1 MRLDASSDAALAA
14 AARGTADAATDAIG
28 WLGENRARVREEAQ
42 AIARDFR
49 KFARRAR
56 KLEAAAERPMCVAV
70 FGPSQSGK
78 SYLIS
83 ALARRGQEPV
93 TAMFDGAALD
103 FVRDINP
110 EGGQEAT
117 GLVTR
122 FTLRAPSALP
132 GHPVALRLL
141 SQTDVIKILGNTF
154 LEDFDP
160 AEVDVPS
167 PELVQ
172 SHCARYA
179 ARAGSE
185 PLDRLSE
192 DDLDDLREYFEGL
205 FRGHPLVPGLG
216 SAFWAQAAQIAPRL
230 PVAER
235 AGFFSILWNGHEAFT
250 VAAQELLAALA
261 ALDFPDEAFAP
272 LEALSPRETSIID
285 VRTLGMLGDPADG
298 TLAVRTRT
306 GREARL
312 PRAALA
318 ALVAELTIALR
329 DRPWDFFEVT
339 DLLDFPG
346 ARSREKLTQ
355 PGRFLAEKGKFP
367 GLFLRGKVAYLYQR
381 YCAEQEI
388 TSMLLC
394 IGPSN
399 QEVRT
404 LPRMIKDWVDGTL
417 GTTPEERARHR
428 NALFLVLTK
437 FDTEFEEK
445 KGATEGTGSRWTI
458 RLNASLLDFFGK
470 EHDWPRD
477 WAAGQPFA
485 NTYWLRNP
493 NVAAKHI
500 LDYDGQ
506 GREAGLRASEAP
518 RLARLREEFLSNEDC
533 RRHFADPA
541 RAWDAAMTLNDGGIS
556 YLAESLR
563 PVCDPAIKRA
573 QIAARL
579 EALRADMAARLSP
592 YWHSGDLAQELVKRR
607 EEARIVGRALVA
619 CAAAQGF
626 GRLIRSLQVTR
637 EELTSAWWRMQTEP
651 EEEAPVGAR
660 AGEEE
665 YLAELGDLVAPS
677 AEGGHRARD
686 AFERYADMAVAEWL
700 EKMHHAAAGPEMT
713 EQLRLPR
720 EAAAALVAQ
729 IGAGARRAGL
739 SARIAQRLRE
749 AASYRQKLS
758 ESASR
763 PVMVA
768 EGLVNGYVHTLGYG
782 GIPAA
787 ERPRAGRTDRPVF
800 APRPPANGM
809 PRLGPQP
816 EPYDKQFHVDWIS
829 AFARLV
835 EENVTAPG
843 GDEVDVAQ
851 NARLGHIL
859 GALGAAT

>member
-1 MRLDASSDAALAA
+1 MRLDTSTDAALAA
-14 AARGTADAATDAIG
+14 AARGTAEAAGEAVT
-28 WLGENRARVREEAQ
+28 WLADNRGKVREEAQ

-83 ALARRGQEPV
+83 ALARRGQESV

-122 FTLRAPSALP
+122 FTLRPPATVP
-132 GHPVALRLL
+132 GNPVALRLL

-160 AEVDVPS
+160 AEVDIPS

-172 SHCARYA
+172 SHCARFA
-179 ARAGSE
+179 GRAGGE
-185 PLDRLSE
+185 AIDRLSE
-192 DDLDDLREYFEGL
+192 DDVDDLREYFEGL
-205 FRGHPLVPGLG
+205 FRGHPLIPGLG
-216 SAFWAQAAQIAPRL
+216 SAFWVQAASIAPRL

-235 AGFFSILWNGHEAFT
+235 AAFFSILWNGHDAFT
-250 VAAQELLAALA
+250 SAAKELLAALA

-272 LEALSPRETSIID
+272 LDALSPRETSIID

-298 TLAVRTRT
+298 RLAVRTRS
-306 GREARL
+306 GRQAML

-329 DRPWDFFEVT
+329 DKPWDFFEVT

-355 PGRFLAEKGKFP
+355 PGRFLSEKGKLP

-417 GTTPEERARHR
+417 GVTPEERARHR

-470 EHDWPRD
+470 EYDWPRN
-477 WAAGQPFA
+477 WASGRPFA

-500 LDYDGQ
+500 LDYDDH
-506 GREAGLRASEAP
+506 GREAAPRASEAA
-518 RLARLREEFLSNEDC
+518 RIGRLREEFVTNEDC
-533 RRHFADPA
+533 RRHFADPE

-556 YLAESLR
+556 HLAESLR
-563 PVCDPAIKRA
+563 PVCDPAIKRG

-579 EALRADMAARLSP
+579 EALRGDMAGRLSP
-592 YWHSGDLAQELVKRR
+592 YWHSGDLTAELNKRR
-607 EEARIVGRALVA
+607 EEARVVSRALVA
-619 CAAAQGF
+619 CASAQAF
-626 GRLIRSLQVTR
+626 GRMIRSLQVTP

-651 EEEAPVGAR
+651 AEEAPVGAR
-660 AGEEE
+660 AGEED
-665 YLAELGDLVAPS
+665 YLAELGDLVAP
-677 AEGGHRARD
+677 AAQGEHRARD
-686 AFERYADMAVAEWL
+686 AFERYADLAVAEWMD
-700 EKMHHAAAGPEMT
+700 KMHRAAAEPET
-713 EQLRLPR
+713 AEQLKLPR
-720 EAAAALVAQ
+720 DAAAALVAQ
-729 IGAGARRAGL
+729 IGAGARRTGL

-749 AASYRQKLS
+749 SASYRQKLS
-758 ESASR
+758 ESASK

-768 EGLVNGYVHTLGYG
+768 EGVVNRYVFTLGYG
-782 GIPAA
+782 DVAPDA
-787 ERPRAGRTDRPVF
+787 RPRAGRTDRPVF
-800 APRPPANGM
+800 APRPPVNGM
-809 PRLGPQP
+809 PHLGPQP
-816 EPYDKQFHVDWIS
+816 ESYDKQYHVDWIS
-829 AFARLV
+829 AFSRLA

-843 GDEVDVAQ
+843 GLEIDVAE
-851 NARLGHIL
+851 NARLGKIL
-859 GALGAAT
+859 GALGTAA

>member
-1 MRLDASSDAALAA
+1 MRPGAETDAALAA
-14 AARGTADAATDAIG
+14 AARATAEAATEAIG
-28 WLGENRARVREEAQ
+28 WLGDNRARVREEAQ

-49 KFARRAR
+49 RFARRAR
-56 KLEAAAERPMCVAV
+56 RLEAAAERPMCVAV

-93 TAMFDGAALD
+93 TAMFEGRALD
-103 FVRDINP
+103 FVREINP

-122 FTLRAPSALP
+122 FTLRAPATLP
-132 GHPVALRLL
+132 GFPVALRLL
-141 SQTDVIKILGNTF
+141 SQTDVVKILGNTF

-167 PELVQ
+167 PDLVQ

-179 ARAGSE
+179 ARAGAE
-185 PLDRLSE
+185 PRDRMGE
-192 DDLDDLREYFEGL
+192 DDLDELRTYFEGL
-205 FRGHPLVPGLG
+205 FRGHPLVLGLG
-216 SAFWAQAAQIAPRL
+216 SAFWAQATQIAPRL

-250 VAAQELLAALA
+250 AAARELLAALA
-261 ALDFPDEAFAP
+261 ALDFPDHAFAP

-285 VRTLGMLGDPADG
+285 VRTLGLLGDPADA
-298 TLAVRTRT
+298 TLAVRTAA
-306 GREARL
+306 GRQALL

-346 ARSREKLTQ
+346 ARSREKLSQ
-355 PGRFLAEKGKFP
+355 PGRFLAERGKFP

-417 GTTPEERARHR
+417 GATPEERARQR

-445 KGATEGTGSRWTI
+445 KGAAEGTGSRWTI

-477 WAAGQPFA
+477 WASGRPFA

-500 LDYDGQ
+500 LDYDEA
-506 GREAGLRASEAP
+506 GREAGIRASEAA
-518 RLARLREEFLSNEDC
+518 RIARLREEFLANEEC

-563 PVCDPAIKRA
+563 PVCDPAIKRG

-579 EALRADMAARLSP
+579 EALRADMAARLMP
-592 YWHSGDLAQELVKRR
+592 YWHSGDLAKELEKRR
-607 EEARIVGRALVA
+607 EEARMVGRALVA

-651 EEEAPVGAR
+651 EEEAPLGAR
-660 AGEEE
+660 AGEED
-665 YLAELGDLVAPS
+665 YLAELGDLVAPAA
-677 AEGGHRARD
+677 AEAPRARD
-686 AFERYADMAVAEWL
+686 AFERYAEMAVAEWL
-700 EKMHHAAAGPEMT
+700 EKMHRAAADPAMA

-729 IGAGARRAGL
+729 IGAGARRTGL
-739 SARIAQRLRE
+739 ARRIAERLRA

-768 EGLVNGYVHTLGYG
+768 EGLVNGFVHTLGYAD
-782 GIPAA
+782 IPPA
-787 ERPRAGRTDRPVF
+787 ERPRAGRTERPVF
-800 APRPPANGM
+800 APRPPVEGL
-809 PRLGPQP
+809 PRLGAQP

-829 AFARLV
+829 AFARLA
-835 EENVTAPG
+835 EENVTVPG
-843 GDEVDVAQ
+843 GEAVDVVQ
-851 NARLGHIL
+851 NARLGRIL
-859 GALGAAT
+859 GALGALA

>member
-1 MRLDASSDAALAA
+1 MRLEADTDAALAA
-14 AARGTADAATDAIG
+14 AARGTADAATEAIG
-28 WLGENRARVREEAQ
+28 WLADNRPRLREEAQ

-122 FTLRAPSALP
+122 FTLRAPAALP
-132 GHPVALRLL
+132 GYPVALRLL

-160 AEVDVPS
+160 AEVDVPL

-179 ARAGSE
+179 ARAGGE
-185 PLDRLSE
+185 ARDRLSE
-192 DDLDDLREYFEGL
+192 DDLDELREYFEGL

-250 VAAQELLAALA
+250 AAAQELLAALA

-272 LEALSPRETSIID
+272 LAALSPRETSIID

-298 TLAVRTRT
+298 TLAVRTRA
-306 GREARL
+306 GRQATL

-329 DRPWDFFEVT
+329 DKPWDFFEVT

-346 ARSREKLTQ
+346 ARSREKLSQ

-388 TSMLLC
+388 TAMLLC

-417 GTTPEERARHR
+417 GATPEERARHR

-445 KGATEGTGSRWTI
+445 KGAAEGTGSRWTI

-477 WAAGQPFA
+477 WAAGRPFA

-500 LDYDGQ
+500 LDYDEQ

-518 RLARLREEFLSNEDC
+518 RLARLREEFLANEDC

-563 PVCDPAIKRA
+563 PVCDAAIKRG

-592 YWHSGDLAQELVKRR
+592 YWHSGDLAQELAKRR

-626 GRLIRSLQVTR
+626 GRLIRSLQVTP

-651 EEEAPVGAR
+651 EEEGPVGAR
-660 AGEEE
+660 AGEED
-665 YLAELGDLVAPS
+665 YLAELGDLVAP
-677 AEGGHRARD
+677 AAAGRHRARD
-686 AFERYADMAVAEWL
+686 AFERYADMAVAEWM
-700 EKMHHAAAGPEMT
+700 EKMHRVAAEADT
-713 EQLRLPR
+713 VEQLRLPR

-729 IGAGARRAGL
+729 LGAGARRIGL
-739 SARIAQRLRE
+739 SGRIAERLRE

-758 ESASR
+758 DSAAK
-763 PVMVA
+763 PVMIA
-768 EGLVNGYVHTLGYG
+768 EGLVNRYVHTLGYADL
-782 GIPAA
+782 PP
-787 ERPRAGRTDRPVF
+787 EKRPRAGRTDRPVF
-800 APRPPANGM
+800 APRPPPEGM
-809 PRLGPQP
+809 PRLGAQP

-829 AFARLV
+829 AFARLA

-843 GDEVDVAQ
+843 GDEIDVAE
-851 NARLGHIL
+851 NARLGRIL
-859 GALGAAT
+859 GALGAAA

>member
-1 MRLDASSDAALAA
+1 MRLDTSTDAALAA
-14 AARGTADAATDAIG
+14 AARGTAEAASEAVT
-28 WLGENRARVREEAQ
+28 WLADNRAKVREEAQ

-83 ALARRGQEPV
+83 ALARRGQESV

-122 FTLRAPSALP
+122 FTLRPPSTIP

-141 SQTDVIKILGNTF
+141 SQTDVVKIFGNTF

-160 AEVDVPS
+160 AEVDIPS

-172 SHCARYA
+172 SHCARFA
-179 ARAGSE
+179 AKAGGTAIDH
-185 PLDRLSE
+185 LTE
-192 DDLDDLREYFEGL
+192 DEVDDLREYFEGL
-205 FRGHPLVPGLG
+205 FRGHPLIPGLG
-216 SAFWAQAAQIAPRL
+216 SAFWTQAASIAPRL

-235 AGFFSILWNGHEAFT
+235 AAFFSILWNGHDAFT
-250 VAAQELLAALA
+250 AAARELLTALA
-261 ALDFPDEAFAP
+261 ALDFADEAFAS
-272 LEALSPRETSIID
+272 LDALSPRETSIID
-285 VRTLGMLGDPADG
+285 VRTLAGLGDPADG
-298 TLAVRTRT
+298 KLALRTRA
-306 GREARL
+306 GRQAML

-329 DRPWDFFEVT
+329 DKPWDFFEVT

-355 PGRFLAEKGKFP
+355 PGRFLAEKGKLP

-417 GTTPEERARHR
+417 GATPEERARHR

-445 KGATEGTGSRWTI
+445 KGAAEGTGSRWSI

-470 EHDWPRD
+470 EYDWPRN
-477 WAAGQPFA
+477 WAAGRPFA

-500 LDYDGQ
+500 LDYDEQ
-506 GREAGLRASEAP
+506 GREAAPRASEAP
-518 RLARLREEFLSNEDC
+518 RIARLREEFVTNEDA
-533 RRHFADPA
+533 RLHFADPE
-541 RAWDAAMTLNDGGIS
+541 RAWDAAMTLNDGGIAF
-556 YLAESLR
+556 LAESLR
-563 PVCDPAIKRA
+563 PVCDPAIKRN

-579 EALRADMAARLSP
+579 EALRGDMAGRLSP
-592 YWHSGDLAQELVKRR
+592 YWHSGDLTAELAKRR
-607 EEARIVGRALVA
+607 EEARVVSRALVA
-619 CAAAQGF
+619 CASAQAF
-626 GRLIRSLQVTR
+626 GRMIRSLQVTP
-637 EELTSAWWRMQTEP
+637 EELTSAWWRLQTEP
-651 EEEAPVGAR
+651 EEEAPVGTR
-660 AGEEE
+660 AGEED
-665 YLAELGDLVAPS
+665 YLAELGDLVAP
-677 AEGGHRARD
+677 AAQGEHRARD
-686 AFERYADMAVAEWL
+686 AFERYADLAVAEWM
-700 EKMHHAAAGPEMT
+700 EKMHRAAVEPET
-713 EQLRLPR
+713 VEQLKLPR
-720 EAAAALVAQ
+720 DAAAALVAQ
-729 IGAGARRAGL
+729 IGVGARRTGL

-758 ESASR
+758 ESASK

-768 EGLVNGYVHTLGYG
+768 EGVVNRYVHALGYDDL
-782 GIPAA
+782 PVDQ
-787 ERPRAGRTDRPVF
+787 RPRAGRTDRPVF
-800 APRPPANGM
+800 APRPPVNGM
-809 PRLGPQP
+809 PHLGPQP
-816 EPYDKQFHVDWIS
+816 EPYDKQYHIDWIS
-829 AFARLV
+829 AFSRLA

-843 GDEVDVAQ
+843 GLEIDVAE
-851 NARLGHIL
+851 NARLGKIL
-859 GALGAAT
+859 GALGQAA

>member
-1 MRLDASSDAALAA
+1 MRLDTSTDATLAA
-14 AARGTADAATDAIG
+14 AARGTAEAAAEAIG
-28 WLGENRARVREEAQ
+28 WLADNRAKVREEAP
-42 AIARDFR
+42 AVARDFR

-122 FTLRAPSALP
+122 FTLRPPVAMP

-160 AEVDVPS
+160 AEVDIPS
-167 PELVQ
+167 PEFVQ
-172 SHCARYA
+172 SHCARFA
-179 ARAGSE
+179 SRAGAE
-185 PLDRLSE
+185 AVDRLSE
-192 DDLDDLREYFEGL
+192 DDVDDLREYFEGL
-205 FRGHPLVPGLG
+205 FRGHPLIPGLG
-216 SAFWAQAAQIAPRL
+216 SAFWVQAASIAPRL

-235 AGFFSILWNGHEAFT
+235 AAFFSILWNGHEVFT
-250 VAAQELLAALA
+250 SAARELLAALA
-261 ALDFPDEAFAP
+261 ALDFAGEAFAP
-272 LEALSPRETSIID
+272 LDALSPRETSIID
-285 VRTLGMLGDPADG
+285 VRTLSALGDPSDG
-298 TLAVRTRT
+298 TLALRTRA
-306 GREARL
+306 GRQAVL
-312 PRAALA
+312 PRAAVA

-329 DRPWDFFEVT
+329 DKPWDFFEVT

-355 PGRFLAEKGKFP
+355 PGRFLAEKGKLP

-417 GTTPEERARHR
+417 GVTPEERARHR

-470 EHDWPRD
+470 EYDWPRN
-477 WAAGQPFA
+477 WAAGRPFD

-500 LDYDGQ
+500 LDYDEQ
-506 GREAGLRASEAP
+506 GREAAPRASEAA
-518 RLARLREEFLSNEDC
+518 RIARLREEFVTNDDA
-533 RRHFADPA
+533 RRHFVDPE

-556 YLAESLR
+556 HLAESLR
-563 PVCDPAIKRA
+563 PVCDPAIKRG

-579 EALRADMAARLSP
+579 EALRLDMAGRLSP
-592 YWHSGDLAQELVKRR
+592 YWHSGDLTQELAKRR
-607 EEARIVGRALVA
+607 EEARVVSRALVA
-619 CAAAQGF
+619 CASAQAF
-626 GRLIRSLQVTR
+626 GRLIRSLQVTP
-637 EELTSAWWRMQTEP
+637 EELTSAWWRMQMEP
-651 EEEAPVGAR
+651 DEEAPVGAR
-660 AGEEE
+660 AGEED
-665 YLAELGDLVAPS
+665 YLAELGDLVAP
-677 AEGGHRARD
+677 AAQGEHKARD
-686 AFERYADMAVAEWL
+686 AFERYADLAVAEWM
-700 EKMHHAAAGPEMT
+700 EKMHRAAAEPEMT
-713 EQLRLPR
+713 EQLKLPR
-720 EAAAALVAQ
+720 DAATALVAQ
-729 IGAGARRAGL
+729 IGAGARRVAL
-739 SARIAQRLRE
+739 SSRIAQRLRE

-758 ESASR
+758 ESASK

-768 EGLVNGYVHTLGYG
+768 EGVVNRYVYTLGYG
-782 GIPAA
+782 ELPP
-787 ERPRAGRTDRPVF
+787 EQRPRAGRTERPVF
-800 APRPPANGM
+800 APRAPVNGM
-809 PRLGPQP
+809 PHLGAQP
-816 EPYDKQFHVDWIS
+816 ESYDKQYHVDWIS
-829 AFARLV
+829 AFSRLA
-835 EENVTAPG
+835 EENVTATG
-843 GDEVDVAQ
+843 GLEVDVAE
-851 NARLGHIL
+851 NARLGKIL
-859 GALGAAT
+859 GVLGTAA

>member
-1 MRLDASSDAALAA
+1 MNDTDAALAG
-14 AARGTADAATDAIG
+14 AARGTADAAADAVG
-28 WLGENRARVREEAQ
+28 WLADNRGRLREEAQ

-83 ALARRGQEPV
+83 ALARRGQASV
-93 TAMFDGAALD
+93 TALFDGAALD

-122 FTLRAPSALP
+122 FTLRAPSSLP
-132 GHPVALRLL
+132 GHPVVLRLL

-160 AEVDVPS
+160 AEVDIPS
-167 PELVQ
+167 PEIVQ
-172 SHCARYA
+172 SHCARFA
-179 ARAGSE
+179 ARAGAE
-185 PLDRLSE
+185 PVDRLSE
-192 DDLDDLREYFEGL
+192 DDVDDLREYFEGL

-216 SAFWAQAAQIAPRL
+216 SAFWVQAAQVAPRL
-230 PVAER
+230 PVADR
-235 AGFFSILWNGHEAFT
+235 AAFFSILWNGHEAFT
-250 VAAQELLAALA
+250 AAARELLAALA

-272 LEALSPRETSIID
+272 LDALSPRETSIID
-285 VRTLGMLGDPADG
+285 VRTLGMLGDPSDG
-298 TLAVRTRT
+298 RLAVRTRA
-306 GREARL
+306 GRQATL

-318 ALVAELTIALR
+318 ALVAELTIALA

-355 PGRFLAEKGKFP
+355 PARFLAERGRLP

-388 TSMLLC
+388 TAMLLC

-417 GTTPEERARHR
+417 GATPGERARHR

-445 KGATEGTGSRWTI
+445 KGATEGTGSRWTT

-477 WAAGQPFA
+477 WADGAPFA

-493 NVAAKHI
+493 NVGAKHI
-500 LDYDGQ
+500 LDYDAQ
-506 GREAGLRASEAP
+506 GREAAPRASEAA
-518 RLARLREEFLSNEDC
+518 RIARLREEFLANEDC

-563 PVCDPAIKRA
+563 PVCDPAIKRR

-579 EALRADMAARLSP
+579 DALRADMAARLTP
-592 YWHSGDLAQELVKRR
+592 YWHSGDLQAELEKRR
-607 EEARIVGRALVA
+607 EEARIIGRALVA

-626 GRLIRSLQVTR
+626 GRLIRSLQVTP
-637 EELTSAWWRMQTEP
+637 EELTSAWWRMQTAP
-651 EEEAPVGAR
+651 DEEAPVGAR
-660 AGEEE
+660 AGEED
-665 YLAELGDLVAPS
+665 YLAELGDLVAPM
-677 AEGGHRARD
+677 AQGEHRARD
-686 AFERYADMAVAEWL
+686 AVERYADMAVAEWM
-700 EKMHHAAAGPEMT
+700 EKMHRAAADPEMT
-713 EQLRLPR
+713 EQLKLPR
-720 EAAAALVAQ
+720 DAAAALVAQ
-729 IGAGARRAGL
+729 LGAGARRMGL

-758 ESASR
+758 ESASK

-768 EGLVNGYVHTLGYG
+768 EGLVNRYVHTLGYG
-782 GIPAA
+782 DMPP
-787 ERPRAGRTDRPVF
+787 EQRPRAGRSDRPVF
-800 APRPPANGM
+800 APRPPVNGG
-809 PRLGPQP
+809 PRLGAQP

-829 AFARLV
+829 AFARLA
-835 EENVTAPG
+835 EENVTTPG
-843 GDEVDVAQ
+843 GEEVDVVQ
-851 NARLGHIL
+851 NARLGQIL
-859 GALGAAT
+859 GTLGRAA

>member
-1 MRLDASSDAALAA
+1 MRLDTSTDAALAA
-14 AARGTADAATDAIG
+14 AARGTADAASEAVT
-28 WLGENRARVREEAQ
+28 WLADNRAKVREEAQ

-93 TAMFDGAALD
+93 TAMFDDAALD

-122 FTLRAPSALP
+122 FTLRPPSTIP

-141 SQTDVIKILGNTF
+141 SQTDVIKIFGNTF

-160 AEVDVPS
+160 AEVDIPS

-172 SHCARYA
+172 SHCTRFA

-185 PLDRLSE
+185 ALDRLTE
-192 DDLDDLREYFEGL
+192 DDVDDLREYFEGL
-205 FRGHPLVPGLG
+205 FRGHPLIPGLG
-216 SAFWAQAAQIAPRL
+216 SVFWTQAASIAPRL

-235 AGFFSILWNGHEAFT
+235 AAFFSILWNGHAAFT
-250 VAAQELLAALA
+250 DAAKELLVALA
-261 ALDFPDEAFAP
+261 ALDFAAEAFAP

-285 VRTLGMLGDPADG
+285 VRTLAGLGDPADS
-298 TLAVRTRT
+298 TLAVRTRA
-306 GREARL
+306 GRQAVL

-329 DRPWDFFEVT
+329 DKPWDFFEVT

-355 PGRFLAEKGKFP
+355 PGRFLAEKGKLP

-417 GTTPEERARHR
+417 GVTPEERARHR

-470 EHDWPRD
+470 EYDWPHN

-500 LDYDGQ
+500 LDYDEH
-506 GREAGLRASEAP
+506 GREAAMRASEAP
-518 RLARLREEFLSNEDC
+518 RIARLREEFLGNDAA
-533 RRHFADPA
+533 RRHFADPE
-541 RAWDAAMTLNDGGIS
+541 RAWDAAMTLNDGGIAF
-556 YLAESLR
+556 LAESLR
-563 PVCDPAIKRA
+563 PVCDPAIKRG

-579 EALRADMAARLSP
+579 EALRGDMAARLSP
-592 YWHSGDLAQELVKRR
+592 YWHSGDLTAELAKRR
-607 EEARIVGRALVA
+607 EEARVVSRALVA
-619 CAAAQGF
+619 CASAQVF
-626 GRLIRSLQVTR
+626 GRMIRALQVTP
-637 EELTSAWWRMQTEP
+637 EELTSAWWRMQMEP
-651 EEEAPVGAR
+651 EEEAPVGTR
-660 AGEEE
+660 AGEED
-665 YLAELGDLVAPS
+665 YLAELGDLVAP
-677 AEGGHRARD
+677 AAQGEHRARD
-686 AFERYADMAVAEWL
+686 AFERYADLAVAEWMD
-700 EKMHHAAAGPEMT
+700 KMHRAAAEPET
-713 EQLRLPR
+713 AEQLKLPR
-720 EAAAALVAQ
+720 DAATALVAQ
-729 IGAGARRAGL
+729 IGAGARRTGL
-739 SARIAQRLRE
+739 SARIAERLRQ

-758 ESASR
+758 ESASK

-768 EGLVNGYVHTLGYG
+768 EGVVNRYVYTLGYADL
-782 GIPAA
+782 PVDQ
-787 ERPRAGRTDRPVF
+787 RPRAGRTERAVF
-800 APRPPANGM
+800 APRPPVNGM
-809 PRLGPQP
+809 PHLGPQP
-816 EPYDKQFHVDWIS
+816 EPYDKQYHVDWIS
-829 AFARLV
+829 AFSRLA

-843 GDEVDVAQ
+843 GHEVDVVE
-851 NARLGHIL
+851 NARLGKIL
-859 GALGAAT
+859 GALGQAA

>member
-1 MRLDASSDAALAA
+1 MSAPPATDAALAA
-14 AARGTADAATDAIG
+14 AARGTADAAAEAIG
-28 WLGENRARVREEAQ
+28 WLADNRAKVREEAQ
-42 AIARDFR
+42 AVARDFR

-93 TAMFDGAALD
+93 TALFDGAALD

-122 FTLRAPSALP
+122 FTLRPPAAIP

-141 SQTDVIKILGNTF
+141 SQTDVVKILGNTF

-160 AEVDVPS
+160 AEVDIPS

-172 SHCARYA
+172 SHCARFA

-185 PLDRLSE
+185 AVDRLTE
-192 DDLDDLREYFEGL
+192 DDVDDLREYFEAL

-216 SAFWAQAAQIAPRL
+216 SAFWVQASSIAPRL

-235 AGFFSILWNGHEAFT
+235 AAFFSILWNGHEAFT
-250 VAAQELLAALA
+250 AAARELLVALA
-261 ALDFPDEAFAP
+261 ALDFPDEAFVG
-272 LEALSPRETSIID
+272 LDALSPRETSIID

-298 TLAVRTRT
+298 RLAVRTRA
-306 GREARL
+306 GRQAVL

-329 DRPWDFFEVT
+329 DKPWDFFEVT

-355 PGRFLAEKGKFP
+355 PGRFLAEKGKLP

-417 GTTPEERARHR
+417 GATAEERARHR

-470 EHDWPRD
+470 EHDWPHN
-477 WAAGQPFA
+477 WAAGRPFA

-500 LDYDGQ
+500 LDYDEQ
-506 GREAGLRASEAP
+506 GREAAPRASEAP
-518 RLARLREEFLSNEDC
+518 RIARLRDEFLANEDG
-533 RRHFADPA
+533 RRHFTDPE

-563 PVCDPAIKRA
+563 PVCDPAIKRS

-579 EALRADMAARLSP
+579 EALRSDMAARLSP
-592 YWHSGDLAQELVKRR
+592 YWHSGDLTAELNKRR

-626 GRLIRSLQVTR
+626 GRLIRSLQVTP
-637 EELTSAWWRMQTEP
+637 EELTSAWWRMQMEP

-660 AGEEE
+660 AGEED
-665 YLAELGDLVAPS
+665 YLAELGDLVAPAVQS
-677 AEGGHRARD
+677 EHRARD
-686 AFERYADMAVAEWL
+686 AFERYADLAVAEWMD
-700 EKMHHAAAGPEMT
+700 KMHRAAAEPEMA
-713 EQLRLPR
+713 EQLKLPR
-720 EAAAALVAQ
+720 DAASALVAQ
-729 IGAGARRAGL
+729 IGAGARRTGL
-739 SARIAQRLRE
+739 SARIATRLRE
-749 AASYRQKLS
+749 AASYRQKLA
-758 ESASR
+758 ESASK

-768 EGLVNGYVHTLGYG
+768 EGLVNRYVHGLGYADL
-782 GIPAA
+782 PPDQ
-787 ERPRAGRTDRPVF
+787 RPRAGRTDRPVF
-800 APRPPANGM
+800 APRPPVNGM
-809 PRLGPQP
+809 PHLGPQP

-829 AFARLV
+829 AFSRLA

-843 GDEVDVAQ
+843 GLEIDVAQ
-851 NARLGHIL
+851 NARLGQIL
-859 GALGAAT
+859 GALGQAA

>member
-14 AARGTADAATDAIG
+14 AARGTAEAATDAIG
-28 WLGENRARVREEAQ
+28 WLGDNRAKVREEAQ
-42 AIARDFR
+42 AVARDFR

-122 FTLRAPSALP
+122 FTLRPPAALP
-132 GHPVALRLL
+132 GHPVVLRLL
-141 SQTDVIKILGNTF
+141 SQTDVVKILGNTF

-160 AEVDVPS
+160 AEVDIPS

-172 SHCARYA
+172 SHCAKFA

-185 PLDRLSE
+185 PVDRLTE
-192 DDLDDLREYFEGL
+192 DDIDDLREYFEGL
-205 FRGHPLVPGLG
+205 FRGHPLIPGLG
-216 SAFWAQAAQIAPRL
+216 SAFWIQATSIAPRL
-230 PVAER
+230 PVSER
-235 AGFFSILWNGHEAFT
+235 AGFFSLLWNGHEAFT
-250 VAAQELLAALA
+250 AAARELLQALA
-261 ALDFPDEAFAP
+261 ALDFPDEAFVP
-272 LEALSPRETSIID
+272 LDALSPRETSIID
-285 VRTLGMLGDPADG
+285 VRTLGMLGDPGDG
-298 TLAVRTRT
+298 KLAVRTRA
-306 GREARL
+306 GRQAVL
-312 PRAALA
+312 PRAAVA

-329 DRPWDFFEVT
+329 DKPWDFFEVT

-417 GTTPEERARHR
+417 GATPEERARHR

-470 EHDWPRD
+470 EHDWPHN

-485 NTYWLRNP
+485 NTFWLRNP

-500 LDYDGQ
+500 LDYDAH
-506 GREAGLRASEAP
+506 GREAGPRASEAP
-518 RLARLREEFLSNEDC
+518 RLARLREEFLANEDC
-533 RRHFADPA
+533 RRHFSDPV
-541 RAWDAAMTLNDGGIS
+541 RAWDEAMTLNDGGIS

-563 PVCDPAIKRA
+563 PVCDPAIKRG

-579 EALRADMAARLSP
+579 EALRADMAGRLSP
-592 YWHSGDLAQELVKRR
+592 YWHSGDLTAELAKRR
-607 EEARIVGRALVA
+607 EEARVVGRALVA
-619 CAAAQGF
+619 CAAAQVF
-626 GRLIRSLQVTR
+626 GRLIRNLQVTP

-651 EEEAPVGAR
+651 DEEAPVGAR
-660 AGEEE
+660 AGEED
-665 YLAELGDLVAPS
+665 YLAELGDLVAP
-677 AEGGHRARD
+677 AAQGEHRARD
-686 AFERYADMAVAEWL
+686 AFERYADMAVGEWM
-700 EKMHHAAAGPEMT
+700 EKMHHAAAEPEMS
-713 EQLRLPR
+713 EQLKLPR
-720 EAAAALVAQ
+720 DAAAALVAQ
-729 IGAGARRAGL
+729 IGAGARRTGL

-758 ESASR
+758 ESASK

-768 EGLVNGYVHTLGYG
+768 EGLVNRFVHTLGYADVA
-782 GIPAA
+782 PEA
-787 ERPRAGRTDRPVF
+787 RPRAGRTDRPVF
-800 APRPPANGM
+800 APRPPVNGM
-809 PRLGPQP
+809 PHLAAQP
-816 EPYDKQFHVDWIS
+816 EAYDKQFHVDWIS
-829 AFARLV
+829 AFSRLA

-843 GDEVDVAQ
+843 GLEIDVAQ
-851 NARLGHIL
+851 NERLGKIL
-859 GALGAAT
+859 GVLGAAR

>member
-1 MRLDASSDAALAA
+1 MRLDSSSDASLAA
-14 AARGTADAATDAIG
+14 EARNTAEAAAEAVG
-28 WLGENRARVREEAQ
+28 WLGDNRAKVREEAQ

-93 TAMFDGAALD
+93 TALFEGRALD

-122 FTLRAPSALP
+122 FTLRPPSALP

-160 AEVDVPS
+160 AEVDIPS

-172 SHCARYA
+172 SHCARFA
-179 ARAGSE
+179 ARAGGE
-185 PLDRLSE
+185 PIDRLTE
-192 DDLDDLREYFEGL
+192 DDVDDLREYFEGL

-216 SAFWAQAAQIAPRL
+216 SAFWSQAANIAPRL

-235 AGFFSILWNGHEAFT
+235 AAFFSILWNGHEAFT
-250 VAAQELLAALA
+250 SAGRELLAALA

-285 VRTLGMLGDPADG
+285 VRTLFALGDPSDG
-298 TLAVRTRT
+298 KLAVRTRA
-306 GREARL
+306 GRQAML

-329 DRPWDFFEVT
+329 DKPWDFFDVT

-355 PGRFLAEKGKFP
+355 PGRFLAEKGKLP

-417 GTTPEERARHR
+417 GATPEERARHR

-445 KGATEGTGSRWTI
+445 KGAVEGTGSRWTI

-470 EHDWPRD
+470 EHDWPRN
-477 WAAGQPFA
+477 WAGGAPFA

-500 LDYDGQ
+500 LDYDDH
-506 GREAGLRASEAP
+506 GREAALRPSEAA
-518 RLARLREEFLSNEDC
+518 RIARLRDEFLANEDG

-556 YLAESLR
+556 HLAESLR
-563 PVCDPAIKRA
+563 PVCDPAIKRG
-573 QIAARL
+573 QIVARL
-579 EALRADMAARLSP
+579 EALRADMAVRLTP
-592 YWHSGDLAQELVKRR
+592 YFHSGDLAAELAKRR
-607 EEARIVGRALVA
+607 EEARVVSRALVA

-626 GRLIRSLQVTR
+626 GRLIRSLQVTP

-651 EEEAPVGAR
+651 AEEAPVGAR
-660 AGEEE
+660 AGEED
-665 YLAELGDLVAPS
+665 YLAELGDLVAP
-677 AEGGHRARD
+677 AAQGEHRARD
-686 AFERYADMAVAEWL
+686 AFERYADMAVAEWM
-700 EKMHHAAAGPEMT
+700 EKMHRAAAEPET
-713 EQLRLPR
+713 AEQLKLPR
-720 EAAAALVAQ
+720 EAANVLVAQ
-729 IGAGARRAGL
+729 IGAGARRTAL
-739 SARIAQRLRE
+739 SARIAQRLRD

-758 ESASR
+758 ESASK
-763 PVMVA
+763 PVLVA
-768 EGLVNGYVHTLGYG
+768 EGMVNRYVHSLGY
-782 GIPAA
+782 A
-787 ERPRAGRTDRPVF
+787 EVPPDQRPRAGRTDRPVF
-800 APRPPANGM
+800 APRPPVNGM
-809 PRLGPQP
+809 PHLGTQP
-816 EPYDKQFHVDWIS
+816 EAYDKQFHVDWIS

-835 EENVTAPG
+835 EENASAPG
-843 GDEVDVAQ
+843 GQEVDVAQ
-851 NARLGHIL
+851 NARLGKIL
-859 GALGAAT
+859 TALGQAA

>member
-1 MRLDASSDAALAA
+1 MRPDASTDAALAA
-14 AARGTADAATDAIG
+14 AARGSAEAAQDAIG
-28 WLGENRARVREEAQ
+28 WLADNRARVREEAS
-42 AIARDFR
+42 AVARDFR

-83 ALARRGQEPV
+83 ALARRGQDSV
-93 TAMFDGAALD
+93 TAMFEGRALD

-122 FTLRAPSALP
+122 FTLRPPAALP

-160 AEVDVPS
+160 AEVDIPS

-172 SHCARYA
+172 SHCAKFA
-179 ARAGSE
+179 ARAGAE
-185 PLDRLSE
+185 PVDRLTE
-192 DDLDDLREYFEGL
+192 DDVDDLREYFEGL

-216 SAFWAQAAQIAPRL
+216 SAFWAQAAAIAPRL

-235 AGFFSILWNGHEAFT
+235 AAFFAILWNGHEAFT
-250 VAAQELLAALA
+250 AAARELLAALA

-272 LEALSPRETSIID
+272 LDALSPRETSIID
-285 VRTLGMLGDPADG
+285 VRTLFALGDATDG
-298 TLAVRTRT
+298 KLAVRTRA
-306 GREARL
+306 GRQAML

-329 DRPWDFFEVT
+329 DKPWDFFDVT

-355 PGRFLAEKGKFP
+355 PGRFLAEPGKLP

-417 GTTPEERARHR
+417 GATPEERARHR

-470 EHDWPRD
+470 EHDWPRN
-477 WAAGQPFA
+477 WAAGRPFA

-506 GREAGLRASEAP
+506 GREAAVRASEAA
-518 RLARLREEFLSNEDC
+518 RLARLREEFLSNEDG
-533 RRHFADPA
+533 RRHFADPP

-563 PVCDPAIKRA
+563 PVCDPAIKRG

-579 EALRADMAARLSP
+579 EALRADMAARLAP
-592 YWHSGDLAQELVKRR
+592 YWHSGDLAAELAKRR
-607 EEARIVGRALVA
+607 EEARVVGRALVA
-619 CAAAQGF
+619 CAAAQAF

-637 EELTSAWWRMQTEP
+637 EELTSAWWRMQMEP
-651 EEEAPVGAR
+651 DDEAPVGAR
-660 AGEEE
+660 AGEED
-665 YLAELGDLVAPS
+665 YLAELGDLVAS
-677 AEGGHRARD
+677 AAGGEHRARD
-686 AFERYADMAVAEWL
+686 AFERYADLAVAEWM
-700 EKMHHAAAGPEMT
+700 EKMHRAAGEPET
-713 EQLRLPR
+713 AEQLKLPR
-720 EAAAALVAQ
+720 EAATALVAQ
-729 IGAGARRAGL
+729 IGAGARRTGL

-758 ESASR
+758 ESAAK

-768 EGLVNGYVHTLGYG
+768 EGVVNRYVHMLGYADA
-782 GIPAA
+782 PAG

-800 APRPPANGM
+800 APRPPVNGM
-809 PRLGPQP
+809 PHLGPQP

-829 AFARLV
+829 AFSRLA

-843 GDEVDVAQ
+843 GQEVDVAQ
-851 NARLGHIL
+851 NARLGRIL
-859 GALGAAT
+859 GALGQAA

>member
-1 MRLDASSDAALAA
+1 MRLVANTDAALAA
-14 AARGTADAATDAIG
+14 AARGTAEAAGEAIG
-28 WLGENRARVREEAQ
+28 WLGDNRAKVREEAQ
-42 AIARDFR
+42 AVARDFR

-83 ALARRGQEPV
+83 ALARRGQESV

-122 FTLRAPSALP
+122 FTLRPPAAIP

-160 AEVDVPS
+160 AEVDIPS

-172 SHCARYA
+172 SHCARFASRVA
-179 ARAGSE
+179 AE
-185 PLDRLSE
+185 PIDRLTE
-192 DDLDDLREYFEGL
+192 DDVDDLREYFEGL

-216 SAFWAQAAQIAPRL
+216 SAFWVQAASIGPRL

-235 AGFFSILWNGHEAFT
+235 AAFFSILWNGHEAFT
-250 VAAQELLAALA
+250 AAARELLAALA

-272 LEALSPRETSIID
+272 LDALSPRETSIID
-285 VRTLGMLGDPADG
+285 VRTLSALGDPSDG
-298 TLAVRTRT
+298 KLALRTRA
-306 GREARL
+306 GRQAVL
-312 PRAALA
+312 PRAAVA

-329 DRPWDFFEVT
+329 DKPWDFFEVT

-355 PGRFLAEKGKFP
+355 PGRFLSEKGKLP

-417 GTTPEERARHR
+417 GATPEERARHR

-470 EHDWPRD
+470 EYDWPRN
-477 WAAGQPFA
+477 WSGGAPFA
-485 NTYWLRNP
+485 NSYWLRNP

-500 LDYDGQ
+500 LDYDEH
-506 GREAGLRASEAP
+506 GREAAPRASEVP
-518 RLARLREEFLSNEDC
+518 RIARLRDEFLANDDA
-533 RRHFADPA
+533 RRHFADAA

-563 PVCDPAIKRA
+563 PVCDPAIKRG

-592 YWHSGDLAQELVKRR
+592 YWHSGDLTAELAKRR
-607 EEARIVGRALVA
+607 EEARVVSRALVA
-619 CAAAQGF
+619 CASAQAF
-626 GRLIRSLQVTR
+626 GRLIRALQVTP

-651 EEEAPVGAR
+651 AEEAPVGTR
-660 AGEEE
+660 AGEED
-665 YLAELGDLVAPS
+665 YLAELGDLVAP
-677 AEGGHRARD
+677 AAQGEHRARD
-686 AFERYADMAVAEWL
+686 AFERYADLAVAEWM
-700 EKMHHAAAGPEMT
+700 EKMHRAAAEPET
-713 EQLRLPR
+713 AEQLKLPR
-720 EAAAALVAQ
+720 EAASALVAQ
-729 IGAGARRAGL
+729 IGAGARRTGL
-739 SARIAQRLRE
+739 SARVAQRLRE

-758 ESASR
+758 ESAAK

-768 EGLVNGYVHTLGYG
+768 EGVVNRYVHTLGYG
-782 GIPAA
+782 EMPVDQ
-787 ERPRAGRTDRPVF
+787 RPRAGRTDRPVF
-800 APRPPANGM
+800 APRPPVNGA
-809 PRLGPQP
+809 PLLGAQP
-816 EPYDKQFHVDWIS
+816 EPYDKQYHVDWIS
-829 AFARLV
+829 AFSRLA

-843 GDEVDVAQ
+843 GLEIDVAQ
-851 NARLGHIL
+851 NARLGSIL
-859 GALGAAT
+859 GALGAAA